1 MTAEIIC
8 VGTELLLGDIV
19 NTNAQFLS
27 RELAELGISVLH
39 QHVIGD
45 NPGRLRDLV
54 KEAKSRSDLL
64 VFSGGLGPTEDDLT
78 KETVAEAFG
87 DTLHFDEAEW
97 QKIVD
102 FFARTGRGGRTPTA
116 NNRKQAMVPVHGRKI
131 VNHHGTAPGAW
142 FEQDGRCAVLMP
154 GVPSEMKAMW
164 TESIRPLLLERQN
177 CTLHSITLRV
187 LGGESNLEYQVRD
200 LLDHANP
207 TAAIYCKTGECEIRI
222 TARAASDEDGEKMCR
237 AYARK
242 FYDLLG
248 DAVYDEDVAGLEE
261 TVVRTLKEKGLTVS
275 TAESCTG
282 GMIAERITAVSGSSE
297 VFGYGFVT
305 YWEQA
310 KAKLVGVD
318 PDVIARYNVVSAPV
332 AAQMALGAAKAS
344 GSDIA
349 VSVTGVAGPTGGDAV
364 RPVGTVYLG
373 AARGETVYV
382 KKLFVSRP
390 DRALVRARAA
400 QAALELVLRL
410 AQGRT
415 PAGTKPLTAAQQ
427 HETAVLDALDAAF
440 LSE

>member
-1 MTAEIIC
+1 MTAEIIS
-8 VGTELLLGDIV
+8 VGTELLLGNIL
-19 NTNAQFLS
+19 NTNAQYLS
-27 RELAELGISVLH
+27 RELADLGITVQREST
-39 QHVIGD
+39 IGD
-45 NPGRLRDLV
+45 NQGRLADFV
-54 KEAKSRSDLL
+54 NEAKARCDLL
-64 VFSGGLGPTEDDLT
+64 VFTGGLGPTADDLT
-78 KETVAEAFG
+78 KETVAACYG
-87 DTLHFDEAEW
+87 DTLAFDEEEW
-97 QKIVD
+97 AKITSY
-102 FFARTGRGGRTPTA
+102 FARTGRETTP

-142 FEQDGRCAVLMP
+142 FEQDDRCAVLMP

-222 TARAASDEDGEKMCR
+222 TARAAS
-237 AYARK
+237 
-242 FYDLLG
+242 DLLG

-427 HETAVLDALDAAF
+427 HDTAVLDALDAAF

>member
-1 MTAEIIC
+1 MTAEIIS
-8 VGTELLLGDIV
+8 VGTELLLGNIL
-19 NTNAQFLS
+19 NTNAQYLS
-27 RELAELGISVLH
+27 RELADLGITVQREST
-39 QHVIGD
+39 IGD
-45 NPGRLRDLV
+45 NQGRLADFV
-54 KEAKSRSDLL
+54 NEAKARCDLL
-64 VFSGGLGPTEDDLT
+64 VFTGGLGPTADDLT
-78 KETVAEAFG
+78 KETVAACYG
-87 DTLHFDEAEW
+87 DTLAFDEEEW
-97 QKIVD
+97 AKITRY
-102 FFARTGRGGRTPTA
+102 FARSGRETTP

-207 TAAIYCKTGECEIRI
+207 TAAIYCKTGECEVRI

-373 AARGETVYV
+373 AARSETVYV

-415 PAGTKPLTAAQQ
+415 SAGTKPLTAAQQ
-427 HETAVLDALDAAF
+427 HDTAVLDALDAAF

>member
-1 MTAEIIC
+1 MTAEIIS
-8 VGTELLLGDIV
+8 VGTELLLGNIL
-19 NTNAQFLS
+19 NTNAQYLS
-27 RELAELGISVLH
+27 RELADLGITVQREST
-39 QHVIGD
+39 IGD
-45 NPGRLRDLV
+45 NQGRLADFV
-54 KEAKSRSDLL
+54 NEAKARCDLL
-64 VFSGGLGPTEDDLT
+64 VFTGGLGPTADDLT
-78 KETVAEAFG
+78 KETVAACYG
-87 DTLHFDEAEW
+87 DTLAFDEEEW
-97 QKIVD
+97 AKITGY
-102 FFARTGRGGRTPTA
+102 FARSGRETTP

-275 TAESCTG
+275 TAESYTG

-305 YWEQA
+305 YWKQA

-318 PDVIARYNVVSAPV
+318 PDIIARYNVVSAPV

-373 AARGETVYV
+373 AARGGTVYV

-427 HETAVLDALDAAF
+427 HDTAVLDALDAAF
-440 LSE
+440 LGE